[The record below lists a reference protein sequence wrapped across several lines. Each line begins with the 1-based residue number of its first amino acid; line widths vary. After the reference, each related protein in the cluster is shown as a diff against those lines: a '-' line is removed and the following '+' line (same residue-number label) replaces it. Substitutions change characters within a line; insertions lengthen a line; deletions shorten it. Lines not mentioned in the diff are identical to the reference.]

1 MSSILRGVV
10 AVNRVPGRWR
20 FAARAALCTAVPA
33 AAGLALGDIA
43 AGLAATIGGFTALY
57 GSGRPYAYRA
67 AELGVIAVALASAV
81 ALGDAAA
88 AVPWLGVVTA
98 TGIAAVAVLICQA
111 LAIGPPGAYMIAL
124 ACAAGVGISAEG
136 ESPWRL
142 WVLVLAGGAFSWL
155 VHMAG
160 APVRFRGPERAAV
173 AAAGRA
179 VDALAELT
187 ERAGPAQDTAPAGE
201 LGDRQAASPG
211 ARERAVDAA
220 ARALHDSWVVLMTL
234 QPAGAPSAELHR
246 LRVENHRLHVRF
258 AALVSGG
265 EIPESGTEP
274 EPDTLPFGRPSGWRL
289 VLAAVRG
296 SHARHVAAQVAIA
309 ALIAGGTAALLGV
322 DRGYWAI
329 AAAVLVLYNGFDR
342 TRTLVRGV
350 QRLLGTIA
358 GLGLAGVVLGLH
370 PRGLWLIALLLVL
383 QFLIE
388 MLVVR
393 NYALAVVV
401 ITPAALTIG
410 SGGRPVDDLGELL
423 LTRGVDTLIGC
434 GVAFAVLL
442 LGGQRY
448 DANRVDR
455 ALAAALDACAAL
467 APHLASGAVTSDA
480 ARAARRDAQTGAIAV
495 LLAYD
500 SAVAAGAAARGA
512 AERLWPAVTAAQR
525 ITYRMLAACWQL
537 QHTGSAPPLTE
548 REGDRLAGVLGR
560 SAAAARAGT
569 ARTAA
574 ERGEAP
580 SAAPSPLPGAEPA
593 PGPDS
598 APLGGGSAPG
608 ATGARTGDPR
618 EPAFAAADLAVLTH
632 VLT

>member
-10 AVNRVPGRWR
+10 AVNRVPSRWR
-20 FAARAALCTAVPA
+20 FALRAAFCMAVPA
-33 AAGLALGDIA
+33 AVGLALGDIA

-67 AELGVIAVALASAV
+67 AELGVIAVALATAV

-88 AVPWLGVVTA
+88 AIPWLGVVTA

-142 WVLVLAGGAFSWL
+142 WVLVLAGGAFSWS

-160 APVRFRGPERAAV
+160 ALVRFRGPERAAV
-173 AAAGRA
+173 AAAERA
-179 VDALAELT
+179 VNALGALTAEV
-187 ERAGPAQDTAPAGE
+187 E
-201 LGDRQAASPG
+201 
-211 ARERAVDAA
+211 RERAVDAA
-220 ARALHDSWVVLMTL
+220 ARALHESWVVLMTL
-234 QPAGAPSAELHR
+234 QPAGTPGAELHR
-246 LRVENHRLHVRF
+246 LRIENHRLHVRF

-265 EIPESGTEP
+265 PIPDPGAEP

-296 SHARHVAAQVAIA
+296 SHARHVAAQVAVA
-309 ALIAGGTAALLGV
+309 ALIAGGIATVLGV
-322 DRGYWAI
+322 ERGYWAI

-350 QRLLGTIA
+350 QRLLGTLA

-370 PRGLWLIALLLVL
+370 PQGVWLIVLLLVL

-393 NYALAVVV
+393 NYALAAVV

-423 LTRGVDTLIGC
+423 LTRGVDTVIGC
-434 GVAFAVLL
+434 AVAFAVLL

-448 DANRVDR
+448 DAQRVDR
-455 ALAAALDACAAL
+455 ALADALDACAAL
-467 APHLASGAVTSDA
+467 VPHLAAGTVTTRE
-480 ARAARRDAQTGAIAV
+480 ARAARRDAQTSAIAV

-500 SAVAAGAAARGA
+500 SAVAGGSASRGA

-525 ITYRMLAACWQL
+525 VTYRMLAACWQL
-537 QHTGSAPPLTE
+537 QHSDEAPPLTE
-548 REGDRLAGVLGR
+548 AEAARLAAVLEAAARFG
-560 SAAAARAGT
+560 SNGPEAAAASSR
-569 ARTAA
+569 R
-574 ERGEAP
+574 E
-580 SAAPSPLPGAEPA
+580 AAPPDGQRDPA
-593 PGPDS
+593 
-598 APLGGGSAPG
+598 
-608 ATGARTGDPR
+608 
-618 EPAFAAADLAVLTH
+618 PAFAAADIAILTRA
-632 VLT
+632 LT